1 MTLSNS
7 IVYKKR
13 RHALKK
19 FVYLLTVGCA
29 VLVLQVAMVAAQ
41 AVPNM
46 PPPGAPGGPP
56 PGAPGGPPPAGG
68 APLAEPDLDAM
79 SDAELEALFA
89 DAPEGDAAPAPG
101 TAPMGAPPMG
111 TAPMGAPPMGAP
123 PVR

>member
-1 MTLSNS
+1 M
-7 IVYKKR
+7 
-13 RHALKK
+13 KK

-46 PPPGAPGGPP
+46 PP

-101 TAPMGAPPMG
+101 TAPRGQLF
-111 TAPMGAPPMGAP
+111 
-123 PVR
+123 R